1 MDKALNWDL
10 LRSFL
15 TVARTGKLTK
25 AARNLKIDHSTLSR
39 RMKHLEW
46 ELDTQLFNRSLTG
59 YELTKQGEKLLDQV
73 ERMETTVFGINQEF
87 SEESSGV
94 SGTVRIG
101 APDGFGTAFL
111 APRIGLL
118 LDAHPNLE
126 VEIVA
131 ASRRFSLSKREADI
145 SIGLFEPTLGR
156 HRAVKLTDYEL
167 GLYISRQHQE
177 RFSALKAVADLSN
190 YPFISY
196 IDDLIFTPEL
206 DYLSSVSK
214 DIVPQIRSSNLLAQ
228 MRATIAGAGVCIL
241 PCFLANERD
250 DLIRILPE
258 DVTIMRT
265 FWMITHSDM
274 QQLFRVRAAAA
285 FIAAQARTSRA
296 FFIPEHAQ
304 QA

>member
-25 AARNLKIDHSTLSR
+25 AARALKIDHSTLSR
-39 RMKHLEW
+39 RVKQLER
-46 ELDTQLFNRSLTG
+46 ELDTHLFTRSLTG
-59 YELTKQGEKLLDQV
+59 YELTKQGEKLLEQV
-73 ERMETTVFGINQEF
+73 EKMESTVFGINQEF
-87 SEESSGV
+87 SDEKSSV

-118 LDAHPNLE
+118 LNAHPNLE

-145 SIGLFEPTLGR
+145 GIGLFQPTLDR
-156 HRAVKLTDYEL
+156 HNAVKLTDYEL

-177 RFSALKAVADLSN
+177 KFADLRTVRDLPRF
-190 YPFISY
+190 PFISY

-228 MRATIAGAGVCIL
+228 MRATISGAGVCVL
-241 PCFLANERD
+241 PCFLANERPDLVRVLPD
-250 DLIRILPE
+250 D
-258 DVTIMRT
+258 VKIMRT
-265 FWMITHSDM
+265 FWMVTHSDT

-285 FIAAQARTSRA
+285 FIAAQARTSSD
-296 FFIPEHAQ
+296 FFTPR
-304 QA
+304 